1 MKGRIQ
7 LGDRKKRWMTSLVGL
22 AIAVAA
28 TAVIVGTA
36 SADGRQL
43 TGTFCTN
50 AQAMP
55 KPGACISLAEG
66 GQTAQGYTGSQ
77 ERVLTLR
84 PGTYWLSVNDNST
97 AHNFSLESP
106 DGSDQDV
113 TEVADAPGW
122 VTVKVHLTP
131 GTWVLFCDPHRPMG
145 MYVDIEVGG
154 VGQVG

>member
-1 MKGRIQ
+1 M
-7 LGDRKKRWMTSLVGL
+7 KKRWMAALASL
-22 AIAVAA
+22 AVAA
-28 TAVIVGTA
+28 AVTAVVVGAA

-43 TGTFCTN
+43 TGAFCTN

-55 KPGACISLAEG
+55 KPGACISLAFD

-84 PGTYWLSVNDNST
+84 PGTYWLTVNDTST
-97 AHNFSLESP
+97 AHNYSLEGP
-106 DGSDQDV
+106 DGSDQDI
-113 TEVADAPGW
+113 TGIADAPGL
-122 VTVKVHLTP
+122 VTVKVNLTH

-145 MYVDIEVGG
+145 MYVDLEVGG

>member
-1 MKGRIQ
+1 MN
-7 LGDRKKRWMTSLVGL
+7 KRRMTAIVGL
-22 AIAVAA
+22 AIAIAA
-28 TAVIVGTA
+28 TTAVIVGTA

-55 KPGACISLAEG
+55 KPGACISLAFD

-77 ERVLTLR
+77 ERTMTLR
-84 PGTYWLSVNDNST
+84 PGTYWLTANDNST

-106 DGSDQDV
+106 DGSDQEL
-113 TEVADAPGW
+113 TPVADAPGS
-122 VTVKVHLTP
+122 VTVEVHLTP
-131 GTWVLFCDPHRPMG
+131 GAWVLFCAPHRPMG